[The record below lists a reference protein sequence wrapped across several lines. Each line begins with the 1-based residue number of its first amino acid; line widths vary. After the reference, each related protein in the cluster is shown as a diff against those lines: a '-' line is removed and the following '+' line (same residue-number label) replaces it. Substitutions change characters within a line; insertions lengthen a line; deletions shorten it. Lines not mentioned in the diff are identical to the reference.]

1 MKLEAPASLAFLEGG
16 GEMGALIRAKDWSAT
31 PLGAVDGWPQSLCSA
46 LSICLGS
53 RFPIVIYWGPACV
66 VLYNDAYAEILGK
79 KHPWALGR
87 PCREVWSE
95 IWNVI
100 APMLDGVLATGDA
113 TWSEDQLLILERRGY
128 QEECYFSF
136 SFSPVRGTNG
146 RVDGIFTAVI
156 ENTRR
161 VLSERRL
168 RTLRDLGAAVAEAK
182 SAEQACRMAA
192 NALAENQADV
202 PFALLYLVDPETR
215 RGVLIA
221 TAGTASEA
229 WPARASFELD
239 SSDDAHS
246 LPLATVCRTGNTIV
260 TGEQPLQV
268 LVLPLAAAGEAY
280 PAGALVAGVSP
291 RRELDDE
298 YTGFFELIA
307 RRITAAVADARAYE
321 AERRRA
327 EALAELDRAKTAFFS
342 NVSHEF
348 RTPLT
353 LMLGPL
359 EDLLLQRGEH
369 MPAASRAALEVVQRN
384 GRRLLK
390 LVNTLL
396 DFARIEAGR
405 AQASYEPVDLAA
417 LTADLASNFRSAC
430 ERAGLALEVNCVPPG
445 ELAYVDREM
454 WEKIVLNLLSN
465 AFKFTL
471 AGGIF
476 VSLRSD
482 EREFVLEVRDTGGG
496 IPAAELPRMFE
507 RFHRVEGARG
517 RSYEG
522 SGIGLALVQELVK
535 LHGGSISVESEP
547 GHGAVFTVR
556 IPRGAAHLPA
566 DRVRAASDGGSSAA
580 RAGAYVEE
588 ALSWLP
594 AGQAVE
600 ARRTGQRVLLADDN
614 ADLRE
619 YARRLLAEHYDV
631 EAVADGEAALAAAR
645 ARMPDLVVTDV
656 MMPRLDG
663 FGLIGA
669 LRADKTLRDTPVIAL
684 SARAGEEARFEGL
697 GRGADDYVVKPFS
710 ARELLVRVET
720 LLRSAGLRRQTER
733 ALREAD
739 ARKDEFIAVLS
750 HELRNPLAPLRNA
763 LEALRF
769 SSAADAAAA
778 GLLDMMERQVN
789 HLVRLTDDLLEMSRI
804 TRGAFELRRE
814 RVELAA
820 FVRNALETVDPLI
833 RARNHQVTLALPED
847 TLWVDGDPVRLA
859 QILAN
864 LLNNAARYTDKGGSI
879 VVRAWREGASA
890 AVAVRDN
897 GAGIAPGQLTT
908 LFDMFA
914 RGERSSGLG
923 IGLALARR
931 LAEMHGGTIGAAS
944 DGLGKGA
951 EFTVRL
957 PLAAAAKAERSTATF
972 DTAALAPK
980 RILVVDD
987 NRDAAD
993 SLGVLLKFLGAD
1005 VKVAHD
1011 GREALAAF
1019 EAHRPAVVLLDI
1031 GMPGMDGYE
1040 VARAIRSR
1048 ADGGVP
1054 LVALT
1059 GWGQEEDRRRVRE
1072 AGFNH
1077 HLVKPAGLDAL
1088 RALLGSL

>member
-1 MKLEAPASLAFLEGG
+1 MKLEAPASLPFLEGG
-16 GEMGALIRAKDWSAT
+16 GEMGALIRAKDWSST
-31 PLGAVDGWPQSLCSA
+31 PLGAVNAWPQSLRTA
-46 LSICLGS
+46 VSILLNS
-53 RFPIVIYWGPACV
+53 RYPMFIFWGPQ
-66 VLYNDAYAEILGK
+66 LIKIYNDGYRPITGD

-87 PCREVWSE
+87 SGMEVWPE
-95 IWNVI
+95 IWSDI
-100 APMLDGVLATGDA
+100 GPMVDRVVQGGDA
-113 TWSEDQLLILERRGY
+113 TWSEDLRLFMQRRGFA
-128 QEECYFSF
+128 EEVFFTFSY
-136 SFSPVRGTNG
+136 SPIRDESG
-146 RVDGIFTAVI
+146 GIGGMFCACTETTLKVQG
-156 ENTRR
+156 
-161 VLSERRL
+161 ERRL
-168 RTLRDLGAAVAEAK
+168 KLLRDLAAAPAEARTMADACTL
-182 SAEQACRMAA
+182 SASVLAA
-192 NALAENQADV
+192 DPHDI
-202 PFALLYLVDPETR
+202 PFALVYAAEREGMQLAASAGIESADHPGDWPLGEKS
-215 RGVLIA
+215 LIA
-221 TAGTASEA
+221 DLPTRFRRVPAGPWPEPPASA
-229 WPARASFELD
+229 M
-239 SSDDAHS
+239 
-246 LPLATVCRTGNTIV
+246 
-260 TGEQPLQV
+260 
-268 LVLPLAAAGEAY
+268 VLPLVGRGQE
-280 PAGALVAGVSP
+280 GQLGTLVLGVSS
-291 RRELDDE
+291 RIFFDE
-298 YTGFFELIA
+298 PYRAFFDLVSGQV
-307 RRITAAVADARAYE
+307 AASLGNARATE
-321 AERRRA
+321 AERKRA
-327 EALAELDRAKTAFFS
+327 EALAEIDRAKTAFFS

-369 MPAASRAALEVVQRN
+369 MPAASREALEVVQRN

-417 LTADLASNFRSAC
+417 FTADLASNFRSAC
-430 ERAGLALEVNCVPPG
+430 ERAGLALDVNCAPPG

-476 VSLRSD
+476 VSLRND

-517 RSYEG
+517 RSHEG

-566 DRVRAASDGGSSAA
+566 DRVRAAPDGGSSAA
-580 RAGAYVEE
+580 RAGEYVEE

-594 AGQAVE
+594 GGQAVP

-619 YARRLLAEHYDV
+619 YARRLLSEHYDV
-631 EAVADGEAALAAAR
+631 EAVADGEAALASAR
-645 ARMPDLVVTDV
+645 ARIPDLVVTDI

-669 LRADKTLRDTPVIAL
+669 LRVDKTLCDIPVIAL
-684 SARAGEEARFEGL
+684 SARAGEEARLEGL

-733 ALREAD
+733 ALRAAD

-750 HELRNPLAPLRNA
+750 HELRNPLAPLRNS
-763 LEALRF
+763 LEALRL
-769 SSAADAAAA
+769 SGAVDAAAG
-778 GLLDMMERQVN
+778 GLLEVMERQVN

-804 TRGAFELRRE
+804 TRGAFGLRRE
-814 RVELAA
+814 RVDLAA
-820 FVRNALETVDPLI
+820 VVRNALETADPLI
-833 RARNHQVTLALPED
+833 RARGHQVTLGLPEE
-847 TLWVDGDPVRLA
+847 TLWVHGDAVRLA
-859 QILAN
+859 QILTN
-864 LLNNAARYTDKGGSI
+864 LLNNAARYTDKGGRI
-879 VVRAWREGASA
+879 VVRARREGASA
-890 AVAVRDN
+890 AVAIRDN
-897 GAGIAPGQLTT
+897 GAGIAPGQLAT

-923 IGLALARR
+923 VGLALARR
-931 LAEMHGGTIGAAS
+931 LAQMHGGTIDAAS

-957 PLAAAAKAERSTATF
+957 PLAAAAKAGRSTAKPGL
-972 DTAALAPK
+972 AALALK

-1077 HLVKPAGLDAL
+1077 HLVKPAGLEAL